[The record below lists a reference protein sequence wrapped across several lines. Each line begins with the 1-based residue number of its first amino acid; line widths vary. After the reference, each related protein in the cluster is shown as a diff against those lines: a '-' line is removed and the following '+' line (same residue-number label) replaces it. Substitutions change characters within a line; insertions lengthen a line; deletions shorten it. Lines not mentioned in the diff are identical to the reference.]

1 MKNRSTEVTEIKGNS
16 LKNTYGS
23 NSLDNLVERL
33 QSTSSPKRRYEYILW
48 LAKSLPLLSEDF
60 HLENTKVKGCIS
72 EVYVLGTLS
81 NGKIQWQ
88 GYSDALITKGLL
100 AFLIKGLNDLTPF
113 EVLSIDQ
120 KFIEMTGLSK
130 SLTPS
135 RANGFLNIFLKMK
148 SQAKN
153 LSLPSSNS
161 EQ

>member
-1 MKNRSTEVTEIKGNS
+1 MTQIKEKS
-16 LKNTYGS
+16 FINTYGS
-23 NSLDNLVERL
+23 DSLDNLIERL
-33 QSTSSPKRRYEYILW
+33 QSTSDPKRRYEYILW
-48 LAKSLPLLSEDF
+48 LAKSLPILTEDL
-60 HLENTKVKGCIS
+60 HLETTKVKGCIS
-72 EVYVLGTLS
+72 EVYVLASIL
-81 NGKIQWQ
+81 NGKIQWK

-113 EVLSIDQ
+113 EVLSINE

-153 LSLPSSNS
+153 FSQLSS
-161 EQ
+161 ENE